1 MVIFDTNVL
10 ISAMKGDREA
20 IRVIKSFKN
29 ESPSI
34 SILNKYELLKGRKFV
49 DIEVIT
55 SFIRNMKVYNLT
67 DQAVD
72 TASKI
77 YLDLS
82 KGEITIDEFDVLIA
96 AIAISNDE
104 TLVTFD
110 KDFERI
116 KSGKIVVLK

>member
-82 KGEITIDEFDVLIA
+82 KGGITIDEFDVLIA